1 MAIPD
6 ESSPRSSFSDAPVPS
21 TAQSIHM
28 TGAVGWRSNG
38 TSAQC
43 FGLATEL
50 SGVAVDHSLMKAQC
64 LFRCISPYG
73 WCPQKGSYQ
82 YPQLDHNPN

>member
-1 MAIPD
+1 MDVDGHP

-28 TGAVGWRSNG
+28 TGAVGWRSTG

-43 FGLATEL
+43 FGLATGL
-50 SGVAVDHSLMKAQC
+50 SDGVAVV
-64 LFRCISPYG
+64 
-73 WCPQKGSYQ
+73 GS
-82 YPQLDHNPN
+82 